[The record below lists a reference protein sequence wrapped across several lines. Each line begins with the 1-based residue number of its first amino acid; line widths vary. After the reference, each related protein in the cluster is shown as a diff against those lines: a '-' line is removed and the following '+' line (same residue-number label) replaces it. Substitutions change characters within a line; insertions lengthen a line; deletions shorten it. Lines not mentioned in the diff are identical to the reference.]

1 MSRALFMFVVV
12 GHLSGSEVTAQQTG
26 IAAAPI
32 TLPEVLERVRT
43 GDPRLGASAS
53 RESAVRGMRRAM
65 GAFPNPMLGI
75 SMENAT
81 LPGRTAV
88 PGMDQE
94 TMATASVPLEFIYQ
108 RGARVRR
115 GDALVEV
122 ARADAFAE
130 RQQLARH
137 ATRAYYRLALSQV
150 ELATALDLAMWL
162 DSLVAYNQ
170 VRVAEGVV
178 GESDL
183 LRTQLE
189 RDRAW
194 TEVTLHQA
202 TAIAAQA
209 ELATFHGDS
218 TTSLTGLT
226 VALPDAPLVRARAG
240 PAAQAQPEVGPV
252 RPELV
257 MARARLTAT
266 MAGIDVA
273 QSHLVPDLSAM
284 AGLKWSAGTTTLLA
298 GLSMPLP
305 LLNQNGGDRDQ
316 ANAERDIAA
325 FELAAT
331 ERQVR
336 AELLAAGEAAQL
348 LLDRVQAL
356 RGPAAGVAA
365 GQVPP
370 VRYLAR
376 ADEVREIALG
386 AYREGAVPLL
396 QVLDA
401 ARTWGE
407 ARATWYR
414 TLYAQHESV
423 VSLLLAEGRDLF
435 VELAAGGAASTSKE
449 TPR

>member
-1 MSRALFMFVVV
+1 MSRALLVVV
-12 GHLSGSEVTAQQTG
+12 VLGHLSGLNVTAQQAG
-26 IAAAPI
+26 I
-32 TLPEVLERVRT
+32 TLPEVLQRVRT
-43 GDPRLGASAS
+43 GDPRLGAAAS
-53 RESAVRGMRRAM
+53 RESAVRGMRRTM

-75 SMENAT
+75 LLENAT

-130 RQQLARH
+130 RQQLALH
-137 ATRAYYRLALSQV
+137 ATRAYYRVALSQV
-150 ELATALDLAMWL
+150 QLAIALDLAMWL
-162 DSLVAYNQ
+162 DSLVVYNQ

-202 TAIAAQA
+202 AAIAARA

-218 TTSLTGLT
+218 TTNLARLT
-226 VALPDAPLVRARAG
+226 VALPDDPLVRAAAG
-240 PAAQAQPEVGPV
+240 PEPRAQPDAGPV

-266 MAGIDVA
+266 TAGIDVA
-273 QSHLVPDLSAM
+273 QANLVPDLSAM

-298 GLSMPLP
+298 GFSMPLP
-305 LLNQNGGDRDQ
+305 LLSQNGGDRDQ
-316 ANAERDIAA
+316 ANAERDAAA

-336 AELLAAGEAAQL
+336 AELLAAGEAARL
-348 LLDRVQAL
+348 LLDRVQVL
-356 RGPAAGVAA
+356 KGSPDSVL
-365 GQVPP
+365 
-370 VRYLAR
+370 YLAR
-376 ADEVREIALG
+376 ADETRRIALG

-401 ARTWGE
+401 ARTWGD
-407 ARATWYR
+407 ARVTWYR

-423 VSLLLAEGRDLF
+423 VALLVAEGRDLF
-435 VELAAGGAASTSKE
+435 VELGPGGSASMSKE